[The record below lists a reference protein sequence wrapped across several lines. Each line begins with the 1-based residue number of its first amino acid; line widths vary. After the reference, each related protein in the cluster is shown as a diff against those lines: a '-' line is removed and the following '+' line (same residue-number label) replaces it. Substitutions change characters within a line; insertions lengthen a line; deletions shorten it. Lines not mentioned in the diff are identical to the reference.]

1 MIELTID
8 GKEVSVKEGV
18 TLLDILGQQGIEV
31 PTMCFL
37 DNEEHFPTC
46 MVCMVKDQT
55 SDQLLPACSTLAA
68 PGMTIVTDDS
78 EVIEARKT
86 ALELLLSDH
95 IGECDAP
102 CQTNCPAFMD
112 IPLMNRLLA
121 AGRFDDAL
129 RIAKSDIALP
139 AVLGRICP
147 APCERACRRRNIDE
161 AVSICLLKQFAAD
174 HDLQKS
180 SPFRPERME
189 DNGKKICIIGSG
201 PAGLSAAYF
210 LLRKGYDCVIYD
222 KNPLPGG
229 AIRYAIDD
237 DKLPKAVLDEEV
249 EIIKQLGAKFELNTD
264 IASDKLPEYSSSFD
278 AVIIA
283 TGEENAHFDGLQK
296 KNKSFVANKHTFQT
310 NIENVFAIGS
320 SIKPGRVAIRAVAHG
335 KEVAMAI
342 DQYLKGEPVVG
353 RSSVFNSRIG
363 RMLENDHEGFMLEA
377 TPVPR
382 QRLLNGTGFDEEKVR
397 EEAARCMHCDCR
409 KKSNCKLRDHSD
421 ALNANQK
428 RFFPS
433 NRPPVR
439 KILKHQPLVY
449 EPEKCIKC
457 SICVRIAARE
467 DEEIGLA
474 YIGKGFDVEI
484 NSSFENKVINALG
497 KSAVLCAEKCPTGAL
512 AIREEMIES
521 EGIG

>member
-1 MIELTID
+1 MQLMMINF
-8 GKEVSVKEGV
+8 
-18 TLLDILGQQGIEV
+18 Q
-31 PTMCFL
+31 
-37 DNEEHFPTC
+37 
-46 MVCMVKDQT
+46 
-55 SDQLLPACSTLAA
+55 
-68 PGMTIVTDDS
+68 
-78 EVIEARKT
+78 
-86 ALELLLSDH
+86 
-95 IGECDAP
+95 
-102 CQTNCPAFMD
+102 
-112 IPLMNRLLA
+112 
-121 AGRFDDAL
+121 
-129 RIAKSDIALP
+129 
-139 AVLGRICP
+139 
-147 APCERACRRRNIDE
+147 
-161 AVSICLLKQFAAD
+161 
-174 HDLQKS
+174 
-180 SPFRPERME
+180 
-189 DNGKKICIIGSG
+189 
-201 PAGLSAAYF
+201 
-210 LLRKGYDCVIYD
+210 
-222 KNPLPGG
+222 
-229 AIRYAIDD
+229 
-237 DKLPKAVLDEEV
+237 KAVLDEEV

-449 EPEKCIKC
+449 EPEKVYKMQYL
-457 SICVRIAARE
+457 R
-467 DEEIGLA
+467 
-474 YIGKGFDVEI
+474 
-484 NSSFENKVINALG
+484 
-497 KSAVLCAEKCPTGAL
+497 
-512 AIREEMIES
+512 
-521 EGIG
+521 